1 MLTPVKINNSQ
12 VYAENIVNLDL
23 LRLRELLYKS
33 QLQVKFNFLK
43 KNYILS
49 YFSVIHS
56 VTSMWCSLRA
66 SNPDTSNESDYPF

>member
-23 LRLRELLYKS
+23 WRLRELLYKS
-33 QLQVKFNFLK
+33 QLQVKYNFL
-43 KNYILS
+43 NLS

-56 VTSMWCSLRA
+56 VSSMWCSLRA
-66 SNPDTSNESDYPF
+66 SNPDTSNESE